1 MALVRLCSCRLLLG
15 NPEWK
20 AWSVPLVR
28 WLVKLHRLRGRLVVV
43 VSGVL
48 QNGVFRGASSSGLRR
63 AGWAARDIEKLGRPS
78 GFQWTEKK
86 FTRNS
91 NLQKAS
97 DNCFF

>member
-1 MALVRLCSCRLLLG
+1 MEVPVVALVRLSSCRLLLG

-63 AGWAARDIEKLGRPS
+63 AGWTARDIEKLGETIWFSVDR
-78 GFQWTEKK
+78 EKIY
-86 FTRNS
+86 
-91 NLQKAS
+91 QK
-97 DNCFF
+97 